1 MFNLLNK
8 IFYSS
13 KNLNVVNSKFS
24 ILKKETNIEKIF
36 KAIENYSQESELR
49 YVGGCIRKILSNEK
63 VEDVDLATNIEP
75 IKVKDALQKNGI
87 NFYETGITH
96 GTITASIENEKY
108 EITSLRSDVSTDG
121 RHAKVQFTNNWRQDA
136 ERRDF
141 TINSIYSDINGNL
154 FDPFDG
160 KKDLE
165 EGKVIFVGDAEK
177 RIKEDYLRILRYI
190 RFFSNYSKFNHDLEL
205 KKIIKK
211 NIKGISNVSSER
223 LLDEYKK
230 IFNSNSIKKLCED
243 DFSFEV
249 IKLIFPQFKN
259 LQILKKLN
267 NFGRDSLKNVDFCFL
282 LSLLVVDDTD
292 NLDYFV
298 YKFNISKKYQ
308 KRFLIIKDFFYNKGE
323 NQKINT
329 QNLWKV
335 LYKYGKESLK
345 DILNYKLFIS
355 KKIDK
360 KIVDHLKFFDS
371 KSAPIFPINGEE
383 LMKKFDIPQGKK
395 VGENLKLIDDYWI
408 NNNFKISDKELEK
421 IVKN

>member
-36 KAIENYSQESELR
+36 KAIENYSQEAELR

-63 VEDVDLATNIEP
+63 VEDIDLATNIEP

-165 EGKVIFVGDAEK
+165 EGKIIFVGDAEK

-205 KKIIKK
+205 KKVIKK

-395 VGENLKLIDDYWI
+395 VGENLKLIEDYWI

>member
-8 IFYSS
+8 IFYLS
-13 KNLNVVNSKFS
+13 KNLNVVSSKFS
-24 ILKKETNIEKIF
+24 ILKKETSIEKIF
-36 KAIENYSQESELR
+36 KAIENYSEEAEVR
-49 YVGGCIRKILSNEK
+49 YVGGCIRKILNNEK
-63 VEDVDLATNIEP
+63 VEDIDLATNIEP
-75 IKVKDALQKNGI
+75 IKVKSALQKNGI
-87 NFYETGITH
+87 SFYETGIKH
-96 GTITASIENEKY
+96 GTITASVENEKY
-108 EITSLRSDVSTDG
+108 EITSLRCDVLTDG
-121 RHAKVQFTNNWRQDA
+121 RHAKVEFTNNWLEDA

-165 EGKVIFVGDAEK
+165 EGKVIFVGHAEK

-190 RFFSNYSKFNHDLEL
+190 RFFSNYSKLNHDLEL
-205 KKIIKK
+205 KRVIKK
-211 NIKGISNVSSER
+211 NINGISNVSSER
-223 LLDEYKK
+223 LLDEFKK

-243 DFSFEV
+243 DFSLEV

-259 LQILKKLN
+259 LEVLKNLN
-267 NFGRDSLKNVDFCFL
+267 NFGKNNLKNIDFCFL
-282 LSLLVVDDTD
+282 LSLLIVNETD
-292 NLDYFV
+292 NSDYFF

-308 KRFLIIKDFFYNKGE
+308 KRILIIKDFFYKNKE

-335 LYKYGKESLK
+335 FYKYGKESLK

-355 KKIDK
+355 KKVDK
-360 KIVDHLKFFDS
+360 KIIDYLKFFDE
-371 KSAPIFPINGEE
+371 KSIPVFPIKGED

-395 VGENLKLIDDYWI
+395 VGENLKLVEDYWI

>member
-8 IFYSS
+8 IFYLS
-13 KNLNVVNSKFS
+13 KNLNVVSSKFS
-24 ILKKETNIEKIF
+24 MLKKETSIEKIF
-36 KAIENYSQESELR
+36 EAIENYSEDAEVR
-49 YVGGCIRKILSNEK
+49 YVGGCIRKILNNEK
-63 VEDVDLATNIEP
+63 VEDIDLATNIEP
-75 IKVKDALQKNGI
+75 IKVKSALQKNGI
-87 NFYETGITH
+87 NFHETGMMH
-96 GTITASIENEKY
+96 GTITALIGDEKY
-108 EITSLRSDVSTDG
+108 EITSLRTDISTDG
-121 RHAKVQFTNNWRQDA
+121 RHAKVEFTNNWLQDA

-165 EGKVIFVGDAEK
+165 DGKVIFVGDAEK

-190 RFFSNYSKFNHDLEL
+190 RFFLNYSKLNHDLEL
-205 KKIIKK
+205 KRVIKK
-211 NIKGISNVSSER
+211 NINGISKVSSER
-223 LLDEYKK
+223 LLDEFKK
-230 IFNSNSIKKLCED
+230 IFNSNNIKKLCKD
-243 DFSFEV
+243 DFSLEV
-249 IKLIFPQFKN
+249 ISLIFPQFKN
-259 LQILKKLN
+259 LEVLKNLN
-267 NFGRDSLKNVDFCFL
+267 NFGKNNLKNIDFCFL
-282 LSLLVVDDTD
+282 LSLLIIDETD
-292 NLDYFV
+292 NSDYFF

-308 KRFLIIKDFFYNKGE
+308 KRILTIKDFFYKNKE

-335 LYKYGKESLK
+335 FYKYGKESLI

-355 KKIDK
+355 KKADK
-360 KIVDHLKFFDS
+360 KIIDYLKFFDE
-371 KSAPIFPINGEE
+371 KNIPIFPIKGED

-395 VGENLKLIDDYWI
+395 VGENLKLVEDYWI

>member
-36 KAIENYSQESELR
+36 KAIENYSQEAELR

-63 VEDVDLATNIEP
+63 VEDIDLATNIEP

-87 NFYETGITH
+87 DFYETGITH

-259 LQILKKLN
+259 LEILKKLN
-267 NFGRDSLKNVDFCFL
+267 NFGKDSLKNVDFCFL

-360 KIVDHLKFFDS
+360 KIVYHLKFFDS

-395 VGENLKLIDDYWI
+395 VGENLKLIEDYWI

>member
-8 IFYSS
+8 IFYLS
-13 KNLNVVNSKFS
+13 KNLNVVSSKFS
-24 ILKKETNIEKIF
+24 ILKKETSIEKIF
-36 KAIENYSQESELR
+36 KVIENYSEEAEVR
-49 YVGGCIRKILSNEK
+49 YVGGCIRKILNNEK
-63 VEDVDLATNIEP
+63 VEDIDLATNIEP
-75 IKVKDALQKNGI
+75 IKVKSALQKNGI
-87 NFYETGITH
+87 NFYETGMTH

-121 RHAKVQFTNNWRQDA
+121 RHAKVEFTNNWLQDA

-165 EGKVIFVGDAEK
+165 EGKVVFVGVAEK

-190 RFFSNYSKFNHDLEL
+190 RFFSNYSKLNHDLEI
-205 KKIIKK
+205 KKVIKK
-211 NIKGISNVSSER
+211 NISGISNVSSER
-223 LLDEYKK
+223 LLDEFKK

-243 DFSFEV
+243 DFSLEV
-249 IKLIFPQFKN
+249 IRLIFPQFKN
-259 LQILKKLN
+259 LQVLKNLN
-267 NFGRDSLKNVDFCFL
+267 NFGKNNLKNIDFCFL
-282 LSLLVVDDTD
+282 LSLLIIDETD
-292 NLDYFV
+292 NSDYFV
-298 YKFNISKKYQ
+298 YKFNISKKHQ
-308 KRFLIIKDFFYNKGE
+308 KRILIIKDFFYKNKE

-335 LYKYGKESLK
+335 FYKYGKESLK

-355 KKIDK
+355 KKVDK
-360 KIVDHLKFFDS
+360 KIIDYLKFFDE
-371 KSAPIFPINGEE
+371 KSIPVFPIKGED

-395 VGENLKLIDDYWI
+395 VGENLKLVEDYWI

>member
-1 MFNLLNK
+1 M
-8 IFYSS
+8 
-13 KNLNVVNSKFS
+13 
-24 ILKKETNIEKIF
+24 
-36 KAIENYSQESELR
+36 
-49 YVGGCIRKILSNEK
+49 
-63 VEDVDLATNIEP
+63 
-75 IKVKDALQKNGI
+75 
-87 NFYETGITH
+87 TH

-121 RHAKVQFTNNWRQDA
+121 RHAKVEFTNNWLQDA

-165 EGKVIFVGDAEK
+165 DGKVIFVGDAEK

-190 RFFSNYSKFNHDLEL
+190 RFFSSYSKLNHDLEL
-205 KKIIKK
+205 KRVIKK
-211 NIKGISNVSSER
+211 NINGISKVSSER
-223 LLDEYKK
+223 LLDEFKK

-243 DFSFEV
+243 DFSLEV
-249 IKLIFPQFKN
+249 ISLIFPQFKN
-259 LQILKKLN
+259 LEVLKNLN
-267 NFGRDSLKNVDFCFL
+267 NFGKDNLKNIDFCFL
-282 LSLLVVDDTD
+282 LSLLIINETD
-292 NLDYFV
+292 NSDYFF

-308 KRFLIIKDFFYNKGE
+308 KRILTIKDFFYKNKE

-335 LYKYGKESLK
+335 FYKYGKESLK

-355 KKIDK
+355 KKADK
-360 KIVDHLKFFDS
+360 KIIDYLKFFDE
-371 KSAPIFPINGEE
+371 KSVPIFPIKGED

-395 VGENLKLIDDYWI
+395 VGENLKLVEDYWI

>member
-13 KNLNVVNSKFS
+13 KNLNVVSSKFS
-24 ILKKETNIEKIF
+24 ILKKQTSIEKIF
-36 KAIENYSQESELR
+36 EAIENYSQEAEVR
-49 YVGGCIRKILSNEK
+49 YVGGCIRKILNNEK
-63 VEDVDLATNIEP
+63 VEDIDLATNIEP
-75 IKVKDALQKNGI
+75 IKVKSALQKNGI
-87 NFYETGITH
+87 NFYETGMIH

-121 RHAKVQFTNNWRQDA
+121 RHAKVEFTNNWLQDA

-190 RFFSNYSKFNHDLEL
+190 RFFSNYSKLNHDLEL
-205 KKIIKK
+205 KKVIKK
-211 NIKGISNVSSER
+211 NINGISNVSSER
-223 LLDEYKK
+223 LLDEFKK
-230 IFNSNSIKKLCED
+230 IFNSNSIKKLSED
-243 DFSFEV
+243 DFSLEV

-259 LQILKKLN
+259 LQVLKNLN
-267 NFGRDSLKNVDFCFL
+267 NFEKNNLKNIDFCFL
-282 LSLLVVDDTD
+282 LSLLIIDDTD
-292 NLDYFV
+292 NSDYFV

-308 KRFLIIKDFFYNKGE
+308 KRILNIKDFFYKNKE

-329 QNLWKV
+329 KNLWKV
-335 LYKYGKESLK
+335 FYKYGKESLK

-355 KKIDK
+355 KKADK
-360 KIVDHLKFFDS
+360 KIIDYLKFFDE
-371 KSAPIFPINGEE
+371 KSIPVFPIKGED

-395 VGENLKLIDDYWI
+395 VGENLKLVEDYWI

-421 IVKN
+421 IIKN

>member
-8 IFYSS
+8 IFYLS
-13 KNLNVVNSKFS
+13 KNLNVVSSKFS
-24 ILKKETNIEKIF
+24 ILKKETSIEKIF
-36 KAIENYSQESELR
+36 KAIEHYSEEAEVR
-49 YVGGCIRKILSNEK
+49 YVGGCIRKILNNEK
-63 VEDVDLATNIEP
+63 VEDIDLATNIEP
-75 IKVKDALQKNGI
+75 IKVKSALQKNGI
-87 NFYETGITH
+87 NFYETGMTH

-108 EITSLRSDVSTDG
+108 EITSLRSDVLTDG
-121 RHAKVQFTNNWRQDA
+121 RHAKVEFTNNWLQDA

-190 RFFSNYSKFNHDLEL
+190 RFFSSYSKLNHDLEL
-205 KKIIKK
+205 KRVIKK
-211 NIKGISNVSSER
+211 NINGISKVSSER
-223 LLDEYKK
+223 LLDEFKK

-243 DFSFEV
+243 DFSLEV
-249 IKLIFPQFKN
+249 IRLIFPQFKN
-259 LQILKKLN
+259 LEVLKNLN
-267 NFGRDSLKNVDFCFL
+267 NFGKNNLKNIDFCFL
-282 LSLLVVDDTD
+282 LSLLIIDETD
-292 NLDYFV
+292 NSDYFF

-308 KRFLIIKDFFYNKGE
+308 KRILTIKDFFYKNRE

-335 LYKYGKESLK
+335 FYKYGKESLK

-355 KKIDK
+355 KKKDK
-360 KIVDHLKFFDS
+360 KIIDYLKFFDE
-371 KSAPIFPINGEE
+371 KKIPIFPIKGED

-395 VGENLKLIDDYWI
+395 VGENLKLVEDYWI
-408 NNNFKISDKELEK
+408 NNNFKISDKNLKKILE
-421 IVKN
+421 N

>member
-36 KAIENYSQESELR
+36 KAIENYSQEAELR

-63 VEDVDLATNIEP
+63 VEDIDLATNIEP

-87 NFYETGITH
+87 DFYETGITH

-165 EGKVIFVGDAEK
+165 EGKIIFVGDAEK

-205 KKIIKK
+205 KKVIKK

-395 VGENLKLIDDYWI
+395 VGENLKLIEDYWI

>member
-8 IFYSS
+8 IFYLS
-13 KNLNVVNSKFS
+13 KNLNIVSSKFS

-36 KAIENYSQESELR
+36 KAIENYSQEAEVR
-49 YVGGCIRKILSNEK
+49 YVGGCIRKILNNEK
-63 VEDVDLATNIEP
+63 VDDIDLAANIEP
-75 IKVKDALQKNGI
+75 IKVKSALQKNGI

-96 GTITASIENEKY
+96 GTITVSIENEKY

-121 RHAKVQFTNNWRQDA
+121 RHAKVEFTNNWLQDA

-165 EGKVIFVGDAEK
+165 EGKVVFVGVAEK

-190 RFFSNYSKFNHDLEL
+190 RFFSNYSKLNHDLEI
-205 KKIIKK
+205 KKVIKK
-211 NIKGISNVSSER
+211 NISGISNVSSER
-223 LLDEYKK
+223 LLDEFKK

-243 DFSFEV
+243 DFSLEV
-249 IKLIFPQFKN
+249 IRLIFPQFKN
-259 LQILKKLN
+259 LQVLKNLN
-267 NFGRDSLKNVDFCFL
+267 NFGKNNLKNIDFCFL
-282 LSLLVVDDTD
+282 LSLLIIDETD
-292 NLDYFV
+292 NSDYFV
-298 YKFNISKKYQ
+298 YKFNISKKHQ
-308 KRFLIIKDFFYNKGE
+308 KRILIIKDFFYKNKE

-335 LYKYGKESLK
+335 FYKHGKESLK

-355 KKIDK
+355 KKVDK
-360 KIVDHLKFFDS
+360 KIIDYLKFFDE
-371 KSAPIFPINGEE
+371 KSIPVFPIKGED

-395 VGENLKLIDDYWI
+395 VGENLKLAEDYWI